1 MFKRGQLVRVINTGL
16 IVQVVGKPL
25 NIESEFKGFL
35 PVKTVKGSGIAYCKP
50 SDLKLIGKNFKFKGA
65 K

>member
-1 MFKRGQLVRVINTGL
+1 MFKRGQLVRIKDTGL
-16 IVQVVGKPL
+16 IVQVVGKPI

-35 PVKTVKGSGIAYCKP
+35 PVKTVTSLGITYCKP
-50 SDLKLIGKNFKFKGA
+50 SDLKLIGNNFKLKGV

>member
-1 MFKRGQLVRVINTGL
+1 MFKKGQLARDIGTGL
-16 IVQVVGKPL
+16 LVQVVGKPI

-35 PVKTVKGSGIAYCKP
+35 PVKTVTGSWVAYRKP
-50 SDLKLIGKNFKFKGA
+50 SNLKLIGNNFKFKGE

>member
-1 MFKRGQLVRVINTGL
+1 MFNRGQLVRIKDTGF
-16 IVQVVGKPL
+16 IAQVVGKPL

-35 PVKTVKGSGIAYCKP
+35 PVKTITGSGIAYCNP
-50 SDLKLIGKNFKFKGA
+50 SDLELIGNNFKFKGA

>member
-1 MFKRGQLVRVINTGL
+1 MFKKGQLVRIIGTGL

-25 NIESEFKGFL
+25 RIESEFKGFL
-35 PVKTVKGSGIAYCKP
+35 PIKTVTGSGIAYCKP
-50 SDLKLIGKNFKFKGA
+50 SDLQLIGNNFKLKGA